1 MLPVVDRKLRMEAL
15 TKNLRYEY
23 PKNFARKVLVD
34 LVLADHTYARPSSL
48 DPEFNRIHSTSLL
61 FTKSQPDTKDD
72 ESVEEEIDIER
83 TEETADIK
91 VKYDGNNGK
100 RQMTE
105 MEECFK
111 AINCDEHWQEEDQFL
126 RSGWTRDQTRLFD
139 QAYKVLSTYRLAR
152 CCYEGHQNEQILR
165 SLALE
170 KTAKRFR
177 NLAGAAAWDSKLMPW
192 LHTTLVDGMNSCL
205 FICYLELLQTLKAK
219 IPLLVE
225 KMIQHSTPADNRLF
239 YLNSPNIVSCLN
251 KVWDPTP
258 NLKPSK
264 VKESNA
270 PIPQDSKLDNKPLL
284 VVLPR
289 GPMVKLSHSK
299 RSKFWQSQLGTVG
312 RVLQLNILD
321 VEKPEDFAASSF
333 LENLIGLARS
343 KISLFKSKFP
353 GRPVI
358 LIGWSIGALLSCHLA
373 ALEQVSGVICL
384 GYPSNGMDGIRETE
398 TYNIADIKCPMMFVI
413 GTHSSTSSADF
424 IEGLREKFRVDT
436 NMLLVEGGNEMLQLT
451 SSLKKRMRITQNM
464 VDRLVMDEMEKF
476 ISDVLAKS
484 DSVKDSSRPDTP
496 SSSSQQLKL
505 SDKKRK
511 LKRADTAGIEKK
523 KPKLMQSQQQK
534 SNTAGKSGEEGGKI
548 KSKLKTDGSSTLT
561 TTNEFATAAAKNA
574 SSAGV
579 EKGNGKQTGAAGKAV
594 DEDPVKSQVSKLF
607 LKGLHGRYGEKAA
620 KKTKLVKRPV
630 PVGKSVAATPKQVD
644 SKADYAALQK
654 FPTTSSILLSN
665 TGAHLRLQDGRIL
678 RVSSADCQKMQHHI
692 GISTASALK
701 TSLVSNQT
709 LRLNNTISTSNTDAA
724 KVSNFMASSL
734 KVGGQV
740 QSTIP
745 MTAHS
750 KPVSRFTNLAVVG
763 GPSTI
768 AHENTKALAGNSHI
782 SSKEQF
788 TSEPSLSKAAL
799 EITASHSQAKPTA
812 SSAQLSSND
821 LKYLNELFSKSQSD
835 TKLACSS
842 VETCSSIT
850 GSKQSRTVPDSPISA
865 RIGIGTLTNLA
876 NADGSPPGSGTRHS
890 PGSSAKN
897 SSVTAT
903 SSVATSSIPSGTNV
917 LQSTQQPLQQ
927 SDSHS
932 SQNDIQSN
940 AMRPKKIEFSTFKP
954 TSVAVTGPISVKSH
968 VVAASSLSSLLNHS
982 RTNFSQTST
991 TLFSNSTSQV
1001 SLANSKFTQSRPTI
1015 ELSQFVK
1022 KPTLPAS
1029 SSAPSLATTRQPISL
1044 AAISNSPAKL
1054 TFTSRQIQGN
1064 AARGARSPQTI
1075 TLHIPNSAMLKD
1087 HKGMKNNGSE
1097 IKLIGL
1103 LNQKRGSPM
1112 SSPIHFSVQSRSAPG
1127 SPQSQSPTIV
1137 FTSKAETT
1145 TAAQAR
1151 VVNLNKVKDVTVN
1164 NAGNSSTGVTTFTP
1178 GIQSSVPVAKAVGA
1192 DSLPKKESSS
1202 IKVCKPGN
1210 IQTALIKS
1218 LTAASFS
1225 LKQKESIA
1233 NLLKNPGLIKP
1244 RDLLSQNEDAVTQ
1257 SKTIG
1262 DTKEKSKAGGVKQG
1276 ATECVSFVS
1285 DDNVPVVVE
1294 NRGHSKE
1301 RTGGELNGHGG
1312 ARGKVLAP
1320 DIKNADPNVDVGK
1333 QQTKQQSNN
1342 ATDKRSYK
1350 RSGSNDVK
1358 IHDVAKGSDQ
1368 LKVSNET
1375 FGDDSREEN
1384 RGKQKRTQDGDDFR
1398 IEKDDDEDNGP
1409 TASKRLARRD
1419 SASSNGKRKIPNA
1432 QKMEE

>member
-1 MLPVVDRKLRMEAL
+1 
-15 TKNLRYEY
+15 
-23 PKNFARKVLVD
+23 
-34 LVLADHTYARPSSL
+34 
-48 DPEFNRIHSTSLL
+48 
-61 FTKSQPDTKDD
+61 
-72 ESVEEEIDIER
+72 
-83 TEETADIK
+83 
-91 VKYDGNNGK
+91 
-100 RQMTE
+100 
-105 MEECFK
+105 
-111 AINCDEHWQEEDQFL
+111 
-126 RSGWTRDQTRLFD
+126 
-139 QAYKVLSTYRLAR
+139 
-152 CCYEGHQNEQILR
+152 
-165 SLALE
+165 
-170 KTAKRFR
+170 
-177 NLAGAAAWDSKLMPW
+177 
-192 LHTTLVDGMNSCL
+192 
-205 FICYLELLQTLKAK
+205 
-219 IPLLVE
+219 
-225 KMIQHSTPADNRLF
+225 
-239 YLNSPNIVSCLN
+239 
-251 KVWDPTP
+251 
-258 NLKPSK
+258 
-264 VKESNA
+264 
-270 PIPQDSKLDNKPLL
+270 
-284 VVLPR
+284 
-289 GPMVKLSHSK
+289 
-299 RSKFWQSQLGTVG
+299 
-312 RVLQLNILD
+312 
-321 VEKPEDFAASSF
+321 
-333 LENLIGLARS
+333 
-343 KISLFKSKFP
+343 
-353 GRPVI
+353 
-358 LIGWSIGALLSCHLA
+358 
-373 ALEQVSGVICL
+373 
-384 GYPSNGMDGIRETE
+384 
-398 TYNIADIKCPMMFVI
+398 
-413 GTHSSTSSADF
+413 
-424 IEGLREKFRVDT
+424 
-436 NMLLVEGGNEMLQLT
+436 
-451 SSLKKRMRITQNM
+451 
-464 VDRLVMDEMEKF
+464 MEKF
-476 ISDVLAKS
+476 IMDVLAKN
-484 DSVKDSSRPDTP
+484 DSVKDPSRPDTP

-511 LKRADTAGIEKK
+511 LKRADIDRTGMEKK

-534 SNTAGKSGEEGGKI
+534 SYTAGKSGEEGSKV

-561 TTNEFATAAAKNA
+561 TANEHATAAAKNA

-579 EKGNGKQTGAAGKAV
+579 EKGNGKQTGATGKAV

-620 KKTKLVKRPV
+620 KKTKVVKRPL
-630 PVGKSVAATPKQVD
+630 PVGKSATATPKQVD
-644 SKADYAALQK
+644 SKSDYAALQK

-678 RVSSADCQKMQHHI
+678 RVSSADGHKMQHHT
-692 GISTASALK
+692 GISTSSAFR
-701 TSLVSNQT
+701 TSQVSNQT
-709 LRLNNTISTSNTDAA
+709 LRLNNTISNSNTDAA

-740 QSTIP
+740 QSTIS
-745 MTAHS
+745 MTPHS
-750 KPVSRFTNLAVVG
+750 KPVSRFTNLTVIG

-768 AHENTKALAGNSHI
+768 AHENTKVVAGNSQV
-782 SSKEQF
+782 SSKDQF

-799 EITASHSQAKPTA
+799 EITASRSQAKQTA

-842 VETCSSIT
+842 VETCSSIA

-890 PGSSAKN
+890 PGSSAKH
-897 SSVTAT
+897 SPVTAT

-917 LQSTQQPLQQ
+917 LQSTQQSVPQ

-940 AMRPKKIEFSTFKP
+940 AKRSKKIEFPTLKP
-954 TSVAVTGPISVKSH
+954 TSVAVTGPVSVTSH
-968 VVAASSLSSLLNHS
+968 VMAASSLASQVNHS
-982 RTNFSQTST
+982 RTNYPQTST
-991 TLFSNSTSQV
+991 TLLNNFTSQV
-1001 SLANSKFTQSRPTI
+1001 SLANSKFTQSRSTI
-1015 ELSQFVK
+1015 ELSKFVK
-1022 KPTLPAS
+1022 KSSLSAS
-1029 SSAPSLATTRQPISL
+1029 SSAPSLATSRQPISL

-1054 TFTSRQIQGN
+1054 TLTSRQIQGN
-1064 AARGARSPQTI
+1064 SARGARSPQTI

-1137 FTSKAETT
+1137 FTSKAEST
-1145 TAAQAR
+1145 TAAQTR
-1151 VVNLNKVKDVTVN
+1151 VVNLDKVKDVTVN

-1178 GIQSSVPVAKAVGA
+1178 GIQTSVSVTKTAGE
-1192 DSLPKKESSS
+1192 SKKESSS

-1244 RDLLSQNEDAVTQ
+1244 RELLSQNDDAVTQ
-1257 SKTIG
+1257 SKTTG

-1301 RTGGELNGHGG
+1301 KTGGELNGHGG

-1320 DIKNADPNVDVGK
+1320 DIKDVDPNVDVGK
-1333 QQTKQQSNN
+1333 QQTKQPSNI

-1350 RSGSNDVK
+1350 KPGSNDVK
-1358 IHDVAKGSDQ
+1358 NHDVAKESDK
-1368 LKVSNET
+1368 LKVSNESLS
-1375 FGDDSREEN
+1375 DDRDSREEN
-1384 RGKQKRTQDGDDFR
+1384 RAKQKRTRGGDDFR

-1409 TASKRLARRD
+1409 SVSKRLARRD
-1419 SASSNGKRKIPNA
+1419 SASSNAKRKIPNA